1 MNWEGITRE
10 AREACSRIGLP
21 DVTKKYIS
29 REDIKEAIMYDNMS
43 VVKGEMQSEKYKK
56 LDKIKYTDCRYM
68 QPYMRE
74 KSLEDSR
81 LEFLWQTNMLDTRTT
96 MPGRYGRKKT
106 CPHCPAGQEEGQ
118 EESPDHLLVC
128 QAYSSL
134 REGMDPELVRRDRV
148 VYLRQVIKVRKDLE
162 SKLN

>member
-1 MNWEGITRE
+1 MNWEGITGE

-56 LDKIKYTDCRYM
+56 LDKIKYADCRYM

-81 LEFLWQTNMLDTRTT
+81 LEFRWMTDMLDTRTT
-96 MPGRYGRKKT
+96 MPGRYRRKKT
-106 CPHCPAGQEEGQ
+106 YPHCPAGQEEVQ

-128 QAYSSL
+128 EAYSS
-134 REGMDPELVRRDRV
+134 RRDSTFEVPAWKASTSR
-148 VYLRQVIKVRKDLE
+148 
-162 SKLN
+162 